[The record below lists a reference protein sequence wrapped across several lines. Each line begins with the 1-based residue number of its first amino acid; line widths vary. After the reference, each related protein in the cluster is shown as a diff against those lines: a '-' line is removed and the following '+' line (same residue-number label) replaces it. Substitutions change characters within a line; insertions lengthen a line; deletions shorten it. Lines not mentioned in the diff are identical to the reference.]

1 MRLCIYDQF
10 IVGVVRPKGGWSKG
24 RPIAY
29 IEEDDRCVPLIG
41 LLIPN
46 ALDDAAMAR
55 YVGDRFR
62 AFSLPGRRVVALT
75 HDPDEMRSPKPLGV
89 ARSSPLAGAQQ

>member
-24 RPIAY
+24 RTIAY
-29 IEEDDRCVPLIG
+29 IEEDDRCVPLTG

-46 ALDDAAMAR
+46 TLDEEAMAR

-62 AFSLPGRRVVALT
+62 AFSLPGKRVVALT
-75 HDPDEMRSPKPLGV
+75 HDPDETRSAKRRGV
-89 ARSSPLAGAQQ
+89 ARSSALAGVQQ